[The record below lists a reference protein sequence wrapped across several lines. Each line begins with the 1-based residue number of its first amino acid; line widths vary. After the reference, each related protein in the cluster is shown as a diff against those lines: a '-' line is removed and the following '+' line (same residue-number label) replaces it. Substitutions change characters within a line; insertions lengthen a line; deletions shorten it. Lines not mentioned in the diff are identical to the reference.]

1 MEEARSLL
9 SDAKPTW
16 ITHSL
21 EPLLDLW
28 EGSWGRVE
36 ALAQRVLET
45 SRRTENRWDEWA
57 SHHLAAR
64 VSYLRGEL
72 DLATE
77 ALERAREI
85 VLDGGARYFE
95 MWVLPDLARASAE
108 TGRLRE
114 ARAHVERCPEIVAGG
129 RTGAVGAASPSSPR
143 RSS

>member
-57 SHHLAAR
+57 SHHLDKCFTVR
-64 VSYLRGEL
+64 
-72 DLATE
+72 
-77 ALERAREI
+77 
-85 VLDGGARYFE
+85 
-95 MWVLPDLARASAE
+95 W
-108 TGRLRE
+108 
-114 ARAHVERCPEIVAGG
+114 VAGG
-129 RTGAVGAASPSSPR
+129 RPVDEGGRPVAEGPPR
-143 RSS
+143 SCEG